1 MTETTHYDEETLLY
15 CLEENFPARI
25 TEALLRLVAD
35 EIEVDDV
42 WKVFGEVA
50 QEAWQAWTG
59 DGAAED
65 SVNYSIYS
73 RFMDMGNFIHIVSAV
88 TGDDVTRC
96 YECAGWFSPEDLTET
111 SHGDNVCDDC
121 IARQYSACA
130 GCDQYVMDSEI
141 CQVDGIDYCLPCRDN
156 IADYCEQCEVWY
168 GNDEDH
174 DHPSWCD
181 CEAPIVRFQFPA
193 NGDGTIG
200 NDETLVVKLPAGTID
215 EVGMN
220 LITTELAAMNHPE
233 GHPQANYRMLT
244 ISQVR
249 RALSEVGDTWLGEKG
264 NFTRRLSRVI
274 YSNHKVKIPKE
285 TLTEIGNLA
294 RRYSSDTSE
303 WNVEFTRNLN
313 LPPEEFAHEESCWW
327 GSYFYS
333 RCSLKNWGGLAIR
346 TFEPTEPNEYATDTS
361 WVSGRAWV
369 QPMRKVGI
377 GDLIPTHDTLTAD
390 AYIVFNGYG
399 DLEGAKPARIIGHLT
414 GKTYRKINYSADQQY
429 VNNGGWLVSD
439 EETCRRTDYVEIG
452 AASHDQFD
460 ARTIKS
466 ESLQEA
472 TA

>member
-35 EIEVDDV
+35 EIGLYDV
-42 WKVFGEVA
+42 WKVFGEVS
-50 QEAWQAWTG
+50 QEAWQAW
-59 DGAAED
+59 AAVNPEDRTAAD

-73 RFMDMGNFIHIVSAV
+73 RFVNTGNFITIIEAV
-88 TGDDVTRC
+88 TDHDVTRC
-96 YECAGWFSPEDLTET
+96 YECASWLNTEDTTET
-111 SHGDNVCDDC
+111 FHGDSVCDDC
-121 IARQYSACA
+121 IGRRYTACTN
-130 GCDQYVMDSEI
+130 CEQFVMDDEI
-141 CQVDGIDYCLPCRDN
+141 CYVSGGHYCWQCRDN
-156 IADYCEQCEVWY
+156 VADYCEQCDQWY

-174 DHPSWCD
+174 DHPTECD

-220 LITTELAAMNHPE
+220 LITTQLACMSHPE
-233 GHPQANYRMLT
+233 GHPQAHYRMLT
-244 ISQVR
+244 VSQVR

-303 WNVEFTRNLN
+303 WNVEFTRDLN
-313 LPPEEFAHEESCWW
+313 LPPEQFAHGESCWW

-333 RCSLKNWGGLAIR
+333 RCSLKSWGGLAIR
-346 TFEPTEPNEYATDTS
+346 TFLPDDYGGEGLY
-361 WVSGRAWV
+361 VSGRAWV

-377 GDLIPTHDTLTAD
+377 DLIPTHDTLTAD

-399 DLEGAKPARIIGHLT
+399 DLDGAKPARIIGHLT
-414 GKTYRKINYSADQQY
+414 GKTYRKIEYAADQQY

-439 EETCRRTDYVEIG
+439 EETCRKTDYVEIG

-460 ARTIKS
+460 APTIKS